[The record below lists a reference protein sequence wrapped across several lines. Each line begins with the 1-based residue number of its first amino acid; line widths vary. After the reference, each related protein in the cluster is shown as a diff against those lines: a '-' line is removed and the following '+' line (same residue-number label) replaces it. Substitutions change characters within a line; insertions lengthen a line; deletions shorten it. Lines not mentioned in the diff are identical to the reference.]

1 MSKAVPWVEE
11 LKKPVDLAC
20 FLGVFSSIFS
30 TFLYFYHLNDDKG
43 NAQSSFQ
50 AGVTHNNIGVGAVF
64 VAKDGGWRLG
74 ELQHACPF
82 SAATAEFLDA
92 CRAYR
97 DQAALSPE
105 ETVSVTEF
113 LDAWRAYRDQAAL
126 SPEETVSV
134 TELLDA
140 WRAYRDHFGKC
151 YRTP

>member
-1 MSKAVPWVEE
+1 MTGHVSFFS
-11 LKKPVDLAC
+11 LF
-20 FLGVFSSIFS
+20 FLL
-30 TFLYFYHLNDDKG
+30 TFFNFYRLNDDKG
-43 NAQSSFQ
+43 KAQSSFQ

-105 ETVSVTEF
+105 ETVSVT
-113 LDAWRAYRDQAAL
+113 A
-126 SPEETVSV
+126 VSYTHLTLPTSCCV
-134 TELLDA
+134 
-140 WRAYRDHFGKC
+140 
-151 YRTP
+151 